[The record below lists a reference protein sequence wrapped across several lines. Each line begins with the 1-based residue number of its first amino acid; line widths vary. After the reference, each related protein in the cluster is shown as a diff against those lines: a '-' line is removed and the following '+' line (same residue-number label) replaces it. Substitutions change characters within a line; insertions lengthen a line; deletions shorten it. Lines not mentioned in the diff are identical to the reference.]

1 MIRKLIGRGEG
12 INPRVSKSLF
22 LRLSL
27 IASCLISDL
36 RVEPMMNNNTLSDFD
51 YVTPVDSQRR
61 YILLA
66 VNEDYITPAGKASG
80 RYLD

>member
-1 MIRKLIGRGEG
+1 
-12 INPRVSKSLF
+12 
-22 LRLSL
+22 
-27 IASCLISDL
+27 
-36 RVEPMMNNNTLSDFD
+36 MMNNNTLSDFD